1 MIDLKLI
8 GITGDSGV
16 GKSTLAL
23 ELSKKLEC
31 PFLDVDKVIL
41 NSEPMA
47 KENKTPQISKMKP
60 EYFKLLIDNL
70 ENLNSGISML
80 LNNMLETEVNKISK
94 ENNTIIVEWMFLPY
108 LKIWQKCD
116 TKILIEVDEELRRSN
131 AINNKLIT
139 EEQYDGCVSIVKVDY
154 SKFDYDYTFN
164 NNYDNKSLEDILDK
178 F

>member
-1 MIDLKLI
+1 MKLI

-23 ELSKKLEC
+23 ELSKKLKC

-47 KENKTPQISKMKP
+47 KENKTLQVSKMKP
-60 EYFKLLIDNL
+60 KYFDLLIDNL
-70 ENLNSGISML
+70 ENSNSGISML
-80 LNNMLETEVNKISK
+80 LNNMVETEINKISK
-94 ENNTIIVEWMFLPY
+94 ENDTIIVEWIFLPY
-108 LKIWQKCD
+108 LKVWQECN
-116 TKILIEVDEELRRSN
+116 TKILIKADEELRRSN

-154 SKFDYDYTFN
+154 NKFDYDYIFS

>member
-1 MIDLKLI
+1 MKLI

-23 ELSKKLEC
+23 ELSKKLKC
-31 PFLDVDKVIL
+31 YFLDVDKVIL
-41 NSEPMA
+41 NSEPRA
-47 KENKTPQISKMKP
+47 KENKTPQVSKMKP

-70 ENLNSGISML
+70 ENSNSGISML
-80 LNNMLETEVNKISK
+80 LNNMVETGINKISK
-94 ENNTIIVEWMFLPY
+94 ENDTIIVEWMFLPY
-108 LKIWQKCD
+108 LKVWQECD
-116 TKILIEVDEELRRSN
+116 TKILIKADEELRRSN

-154 SKFDYDYTFN
+154 SKFDYDYAFS
-164 NNYDNKSLEDILDK
+164 NNYDNKSLEDILDI